1 MTLKTLKELYT
12 HTIKTYGDNKA
23 FSILDGESL
32 TYNDVADRVNGL
44 IELLSNSGLQQG
56 DKVVI
61 LSSNMPNWGV
71 SYFAITISGLVAVP
85 ILPDFS
91 PAEVDGIMEHSEAK
105 ALIVSDKLYQKV
117 SKTVIDSM
125 NLVVRMPTLTVLRHN
140 DKTQT
145 DLSAAPDPESLAAI
159 IYTSGTTS
167 KPKGVMHSH
176 KGLYT
181 QVDMLLGIQ
190 YVDQNDVWL
199 SLLPLSHT
207 YESSLGLLLSFKV
220 GGSTVYLEKA
230 PTASILVNA
239 LKKVRPTVILS
250 VPLIIEK
257 MYRSQVYARFTAN
270 KFLTAIYS
278 FAPTRKLIHHIVGK
292 KLKEL
297 FGGRLRFFAIGG
309 AKVDPV
315 VDRFLIEADFPY
327 GIGYG
332 LTETAPLVA
341 GRNVFMRRLESTG
354 PILKEAE
361 YRIDNINP
369 ITGEGELVV
378 RTPCIMMGYYKNEQ
392 ATREVLSEDG
402 WFHTKDLVVVDK
414 DEYIYIKGRLSN
426 MILGPSGENIYPE
439 EIESVINGH
448 KLVTESM
455 VKEEQGQLI
464 ALVHFDGEE
473 LEKRFKDMKEELS
486 IKMEEIKKEIVNYAN
501 SKVNKFSRISMVEE
515 LSDGF
520 EKTPTHK
527 IKRFLYNRSDKNKV
541 GK

>member
-1 MTLKTLKELYT
+1 MTSKTLKELYS
-12 HTIKTYGDNKA
+12 HSIKNFGDNKS
-23 FSILDGESL
+23 FSVLDGESL
-32 TYNDVADRVNGL
+32 TYNDFAQRVDGL
-44 IELLSNSGLQQG
+44 IELLSNSDLQQG
-56 DKVVI
+56 DKVAI

-71 SYFAITISGLVAVP
+71 SYFAITISGLVVVP

-91 PAEVDGIMEHSEAK
+91 PDEVNSIIEHSEAK
-105 ALIVSDKLYQKV
+105 ALIVSDKLYQKI
-117 SKTVIDSM
+117 SKETISRL
-125 NLVVRMPTLTVLRHN
+125 NLVVRMPTLSVLKHN
-140 DKTQT
+140 VKVQT
-145 DLSAAPDPESLAAI
+145 DLTADPSPESLAAI

-190 YVDQNDVWL
+190 DVNENDVWL

-207 YESSLGLLLSFKV
+207 YESSLGLLLSVKA
-220 GGSTVYLEKA
+220 GGSTVYLEKP
-230 PTASILVNA
+230 PTASVLVNA

-257 MYRSQVYARFTAN
+257 MYRSQVLARFTSN
-270 KFLTAIYS
+270 KFLSFIYGIG
-278 FAPTRKLIHHIVGK
+278 PMRKFIHRKVGQ
-292 KLKEL
+292 KLMAF

-315 VDRFLIEADFPY
+315 VEKFLIEAKFPY

-341 GRNVFMRRLESTG
+341 GRNVHMVRHESTG
-354 PILKEAE
+354 PVLKEAE
-361 YRIDNINP
+361 YRLDNINP

-378 RTPCIMMGYYKNEQ
+378 RTPAIMMGYYKNEE
-392 ATREVLSEDG
+392 ATRAVLSEDG

-439 EIESVINGH
+439 EIESVLNGH

-455 VKEEQGQLI
+455 VTEEQGQLI
-464 ALVHFDGEE
+464 ALIHFDYEE
-473 LEKRFKDMKEELS
+473 LEKRYKDMKDELS
-486 IKMEEIKKEIVNYAN
+486 YKMDEIKKEVMSYAN
-501 SKVNKFSRISMVEE
+501 SKLNRFSRISSVEE

-527 IKRFLYNRSDKNKV
+527 IKRFLYNRGAAKKQ
-541 GK
+541 